1 MVIVSQGLTP
11 HINMRKKQMDI
22 EFLHLHVFVL
32 IIDLIIEE
40 NLYEAYSGSQYA
52 NCSTI

>member
-1 MVIVSQGLTP
+1 MVVVLQGLTP

-32 IIDLIIEE
+32 IVDLIIEE
-40 NLYEAYSGSQYA
+40 NLYKPYSGSQ
-52 NCSTI
+52 